1 MYIVYVILDKKKKS
15 SSFEHIVFFFSI
27 DLLVK
32 NCPR

>member
-1 MYIVYVILDKKKKS
+1 MYIVYVILDKKKS

-32 NCPR
+32 YCPS